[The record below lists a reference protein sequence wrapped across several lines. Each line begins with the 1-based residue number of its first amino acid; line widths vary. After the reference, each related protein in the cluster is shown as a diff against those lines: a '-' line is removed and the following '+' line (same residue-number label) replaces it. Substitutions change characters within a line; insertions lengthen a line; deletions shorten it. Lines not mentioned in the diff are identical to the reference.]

1 MTVVERAAPLGPSPR
16 RVLRVLLAVLVAL
29 VGAEL
34 GLRAADAGDP
44 MQRVAAR
51 AGLNDF
57 ARYVAPDELLPGGWR
72 TQLFAEAGA
81 ELKIPPRDRRV
92 RVLLLGGANTSA
104 VDEGGLQARLDELSG
119 AGRFEVVNL
128 GRPGFGSERLL
139 IMGRQAVAALR
150 PDVVVI
156 RSGHGE
162 WIEPGLGAE
171 LAAGLRPEGRDRW
184 RVLNVMAGWLD
195 PSPLDVVVDGGP
207 DPEPLRRWPDG
218 HAALTFACT
227 ERVLEA
233 FRRNLAGLL
242 DAAHD
247 AGARCVLGT
256 VAGNMLYLPVMPA
269 HSRALDPARQAEF
282 DRLRGQAHAA
292 VPGRLIAGLIRTG
305 PDRPPVRL
313 VFRHWG
319 AELAGNQNP
328 DFRPS
333 SQGRVAPKLRGLPT
347 LVNGPPVW
355 PDPQLWDPSVHEL
368 LGTLSAFH
376 ARELSEQ
383 ELASVRHAAELVE
396 QALAIDPGHA
406 HAAFEA
412 GLYHYLA
419 GDLERASQRLDDA
432 AALDLRPNRGN
443 RRLNGSVRELAA
455 AHPDVSLVDVERIVR
470 QAFPD
475 GVTGY
480 ELFADAAHL
489 HTGAQAEVA
498 RLFVPAILKAAGL

>member
-1 MTVVERAAPLGPSPR
+1 MTVVERATPLGPSPR

-29 VGAEL
+29 AGAEL
-34 GLRAADAGDP
+34 GLRAAGAADP
-44 MQRVAAR
+44 MQRMAAR

-57 ARYVAPDELLPGGWR
+57 ARYVAPDELVPGGWR

-81 ELKIPPRDRRV
+81 ELRIPPRDRRV

-104 VDEGGLQARLDELSG
+104 VDEGGLQARLDELGG

-184 RVLNVMAGWLD
+184 RVLNLLAGWLD
-195 PSPLDVVVDGGP
+195 PSPLDVAADGGP
-207 DPEPLRRWPDG
+207 DPEALRPWPEG
-218 HAALTFACT
+218 HPALSFAGT
-227 ERVLEA
+227 DRVLEV
-233 FRRNLAGLL
+233 FRRDLLGLL
-242 DAAHD
+242 DAVD
-247 AGARCVLGT
+247 TAGARCVLGT

-269 HSRALDPARQAEF
+269 HSRKLEPAQQAEF
-282 DRLRGQAHAA
+282 DRLRGQAHAE
-292 VPGRLIAGLIRTG
+292 VPGRLVAGLIRTG
-305 PDRPPVRL
+305 PERPPVRL

-319 AELAGNQNP
+319 GQFAGNLNP
-328 DFRPS
+328 DFQPPS
-333 SQGRVAPKLRGLPT
+333 AGRAAPVLRWLP
-347 LVNGPPVW
+347 LLADGPPPW

-368 LGTLSAFH
+368 LGTLAALH
-376 ARELSEQ
+376 ARELSEA
-383 ELASVRHAAELVE
+383 ELAAVRDAAGLAE

-419 GDLERASQRLDDA
+419 GDLERAAQRLDDA

-443 RRLNGSVRELAA
+443 RRINGIVREVAA
-455 AHPDVSLVDVERIVR
+455 AHPDVSLVDVDRIVR

-475 GVTGY
+475 GITGY
-480 ELFADAAHL
+480 ELFPDAAHL
-489 HTGAQAEVA
+489 HAGAQPHVA
-498 RLFVPAILKAAGL
+498 RLFVPAILEAAGR